1 MALSGSS
8 QSRLYQA
15 SLGVVASELDFY
27 AGFLFGDSDGAL
39 DDAQLKGAGGPVLG
53 FGTTKDHVTDMPQQ
67 DVGGGM

>member
-8 QSRLYQA
+8 QSRFYQA
-15 SLGVVASELDFY
+15 SLGVVAPELDFY
-27 AGFLFGDSDGAL
+27 AGFLFGDSDGAF